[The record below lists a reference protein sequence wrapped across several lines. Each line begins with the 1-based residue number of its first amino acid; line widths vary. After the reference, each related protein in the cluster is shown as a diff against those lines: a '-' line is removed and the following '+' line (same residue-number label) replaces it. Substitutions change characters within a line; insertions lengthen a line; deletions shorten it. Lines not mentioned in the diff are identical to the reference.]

1 MTVKLTTDILIAGCG
16 ASSTLAGQWLDAIQA
31 AIDEQGI
38 SNSPSNTAAFLA
50 NVGVESQGLST
61 LVENLNYSAQR
72 LAQVW
77 PQRYAVNAFVDNKI
91 PNDTAVRIA
100 ATGPQA
106 IANNVYANR
115 MGNGDEN
122 SGDGWRFRG
131 QGLIQL
137 TGRTNILAFF
147 ARADLPLNTDPSEL
161 QTTQLGAASA
171 ADFFVNSG
179 ASVAMPGEPG
189 VGTTGAVRCCI
200 AAVFGCEYSGEDSE
214 GENPNHAPSPAI
226 IAVRIARNRRSF
238 TVEPIT
244 FVMSETASPASSGG
258 IRKLAGLFSCCL
270 TGSRFLKPCQN
281 FFIKPPCTLQRSPRA
296 TAGRR

>member
-147 ARADLPLNTDPSEL
+147 ARAAVDEEIS
-161 QTTQLGAASA
+161 
-171 ADFFVNSG
+171 SG
-179 ASVAMPGEPG
+179 ASDF
-189 VGTTGAVRCCI
+189 GAQGNFDATVKAVNGALPCPANQGSVRQARY
-200 AAVFGCEYSGEDSE
+200 AAVLPLCSAA
-214 GENPNHAPSPAI
+214 NTPAKTPKAKTQTTPPAP
-226 IAVRIARNRRSF
+226 
-238 TVEPIT
+238 
-244 FVMSETASPASSGG
+244 
-258 IRKLAGLFSCCL
+258 
-270 TGSRFLKPCQN
+270 Q
-281 FFIKPPCTLQRSPRA
+281 
-296 TAGRR
+296 

>member
-179 ASVAMPGEPG
+179 AGDFGAQGNFDATVKAVNGALPCPANQGSVRQA
-189 VGTTGAVRCCI
+189 RY
-200 AAVFGCEYSGEDSE
+200 AAVLPLCSAA
-214 GENPNHAPSPAI
+214 NTPAKTPKAKTQTTPPAP
-226 IAVRIARNRRSF
+226 
-238 TVEPIT
+238 
-244 FVMSETASPASSGG
+244 
-258 IRKLAGLFSCCL
+258 
-270 TGSRFLKPCQN
+270 Q
-281 FFIKPPCTLQRSPRA
+281 
-296 TAGRR
+296 